1 MSTSKSPAAFS
12 GGVNPDFDTPSLRD
26 WLLRLPNVSDLDCVR
41 EGACPLYRAP
51 HPEGGFPLAV
61 KCFPAPAND
70 AGKRGSDAAS
80 LQQRARAGFDHAM
93 FLYTRGELTPHP
105 VAWVHPDDS
114 DAGGACFLVTEFLPN
129 VMTFREALLH
139 HYYENPLCRQIM
151 RLLETVAVTIRDMH
165 QTGFLHRD
173 LKTQNLLVR
182 RDAEGEWDKAWVID
196 LGRGKILP
204 QVTPAKRGAD
214 NGCILLPSD
223 LRRVFHEMQFAPE
236 QVPAAF
242 HDAERKVRHH
252 CKRNPEPP
260 PTRKS
265 PQEKDIWIWDDR
277 SMQAVPAL
285 RSKDKRKYY
294 RRRDVLSMAGAL
306 ARRGKPILKARDEL
320 MAEAWTRPVPLE
332 GKIGLSL
339 NLEPERFDKERR
351 WLAPLGPMSLL
362 VRLYHHENDSRR
374 RYAVE
379 AIRKLRAEGHTVAV
393 ALVQDRRAILFPEKW
408 QAFVEYAGGALSGF
422 AEALEVGHAI
432 NRVKWGIWDLD
443 EYQRFLEPFRD
454 WSARFPQ
461 LPLWGPAGIDFEYP
475 RVLPLLDRLPEGT
488 TWSAFSHHLYVDRRG
503 APENEQSGY
512 DLVRKLALARAMAR
526 VHPASADRLI
536 VSEVNWPLQG
546 TGVWSP
552 VGSPYQ
558 SPGPR
563 ENDPSVDEETYAAY
577 MVRYYL
583 LALCSGMAERV
594 YWWNLAAHGFGLID
608 DRDPGGWR
616 PRPAY
621 HAMKRLVE
629 LSRKGVFREKLPVE
643 NASGGYHLRL
653 ERADGEQVDLR
664 WDAAGQENP
673 FGNSTTE
680 HTDSH

>member
-1 MSTSKSPAAFS
+1 MSTSNPAANFP
-12 GGVNPDFDTPSLRD
+12 GEVNPDFDAPAMRD
-26 WLLRLPNVSDLDCVR
+26 WLLRLPSVSDLDCVR

-51 HPEGGFPLAV
+51 HPAGGGFPLAV
-61 KCFPAPAND
+61 KHFPSAPDESA
-70 AGKRGSDAAS
+70 KRGAEAAS
-80 LQQRARAGFDHAM
+80 AQRRRASLGFAHAM
-93 FLYTRGELTPHP
+93 FLYARGELTPHP
-105 VAWVHPDDS
+105 VAWVHP
-114 DAGGACFLVTEFLPN
+114 GADEEGRGCFLVTEFLPD

-139 HYYENPLCRQIM
+139 HYYEKPLCRQLM
-151 RLLETVAVTIRDMH
+151 RLLETVAHAIRDMH
-165 QTGFLHRD
+165 RAGFLHRD

-182 RDAEGEWDKAWVID
+182 RDADGEWDKAWVID
-196 LGRGKILP
+196 LGRGKIPRDL
-204 QVTPAKRGAD
+204 TSAMRGTD
-214 NGCILLPSD
+214 NACIDLPSD
-223 LRRVFHEMQFAPE
+223 LLRVFHEMQFAPE
-236 QVPAAF
+236 TVPKAF
-242 HDAERKVRHH
+242 RDAERKARKH
-252 CKRNPEPP
+252 CRRNPEPP
-260 PTRKS
+260 PTRK
-265 PQEKDIWIWDDR
+265 PPPEKDIWIWDDR

-294 RRRDVLSMAGAL
+294 RPRDAAIIAAAL
-306 ARRGKPILKARDEL
+306 ARRGIPILKARDQL
-320 MAEAWTRPVPLE
+320 MAEAWTRPIPLK

-351 WLAPLGPMSLL
+351 WLAPLGPMSLM
-362 VRLYHHENDSRR
+362 VRLYHHESDSRR
-374 RYAVE
+374 RFAVE
-379 AIRKLRAEGHTVAV
+379 AVRKLRAEGHTVAV

-408 QAFVEYAGGALSGF
+408 RAFVEYAGGALSGF

-454 WSARFPQ
+454 WAARFPQ

-475 RVLPLLDRLPEGT
+475 RVLPLLDRLPEGAA
-488 TWSAFSHHLYVDRRG
+488 WSAFSHHLYVDRRG

-563 ENDPSVDEETYAAY
+563 QNDPSVDEDTYAAY

-629 LSRKGVFREKLPVE
+629 LSRQGTFREKRPAE
-643 NASGGYHLRL
+643 NQNPQYHLRIDQS
-653 ERADGEQVDLR
+653 DGETLDLQ
-664 WDAAGQENP
+664 WDPRGTASP
-673 FGNSTTE
+673 I
-680 HTDSH
+680 